1 MTLKDR
7 VLSPE
12 HSPLLIRK
20 FRQICCEIIVKL
32 LGMGMGM
39 GMGMEVEMGRE
50 VEMGMRM
57 GMELGI

>member
-39 GMGMEVEMGRE
+39 GME
-50 VEMGMRM
+50 VEMGMIM

>member
-32 LGMGMGM
+32 LGMGMGI
-39 GMGMEVEMGRE
+39 GMEVEMGRE

>member
-39 GMGMEVEMGRE
+39 E
-50 VEMGMRM
+50 VEMGMIM